1 MRLRDLL
8 SIAIIVVMTAA
19 FSARAIAYVDDRN
32 AAMSSET
39 SIKTSADNISGDWNV
54 SFEVEG
60 MTVTGTFNLTLDG
73 ESVTGKAYTDHTG
86 PGTLS
91 RGRYEDGKLSFTLD
105 FSAHESILV
114 TGLFKDGK
122 LIGEFATEGMRGKW
136 EATKNKP
143 TSDK

>member
-1 MRLRDLL
+1 MRLRDLVSLTIVGVMAAAL
-8 SIAIIVVMTAA
+8 SAKATAN
-19 FSARAIAYVDDRN
+19 VDDRN

-39 SIKTSADNISGDWNV
+39 AIKASADNISGDWYV

-60 MTVTGTFNLTLDG
+60 MTVPGTFNLKLDG
-73 ESVTGKAYTDHTG
+73 DSVTGKAYTDHTG

-91 RGRYEDGKLSFTLD
+91 RGHYEDGKLSFTLD

-114 TGLFKDGK
+114 TGSLKDGK
-122 LIGEFATEGMRGKW
+122 LIGEFATEGRRGKW